1 MRVHMKISKIFIYLF
16 SSIRNLFLSLINII
30 LTICASLI
38 SIISVIFQHYPL
50 TFIIGAYLFYK
61 IRFYYVYPEKISL
74 LKGILFFFLLQALFL
89 YFFAHYERNLFKKV
103 CKSNDFLYDLIETFN
118 TFIKNDIDNTTIVYK
133 ALNFH
138 YYIYLFVSYICFF
151 VKKSAFI
158 IYLVFLIYVTTQ
170 HYDIFI
176 TNGQTNI
183 YKILTIIL
191 LVCIVGSSISIFI
204 ALLNLSIS
212 AKIYNISENAHAIEL
227 LNIQIE
233 SLKTIINE
241 KNQQIEA
248 LKTKNNE
255 LIQELET
262 LNIKKMEFLNQHH
275 KYIIE
280 NNVHTEKVQKKKTSS
295 VSEYK
300 PYDDNIK
307 IELRTFFDSPAESE
321 LEYALDEIIYNLNLS
336 KIGIRLLAH
345 QPLGNYVKETSF
357 KKYNIRN
364 KLMHFDFL
372 FEIRKDF
379 NNFETRAKR
388 SLNRYS
394 SQEGHIPLLAIELDG
409 KSHND
414 DEQIERDK
422 YKDSACEKLKI
433 SMLRIPYDS
442 YYFYNKDDDNQE
454 FYQRRL
460 NNYIDETYRNEIFQ
474 KLFLALFDQIP
485 STKLAWCK
493 CYSME
498 QLPEIADLI
507 KQTYDDYFKKQE
519 NEPSPYYD

>member
-1 MRVHMKISKIFIYLF
+1 MKITKIFIYLF

-30 LTICASLI
+30 LTICATLI

-89 YFFAHYERNLFKKV
+89 YFLAHYEKNLFKKI
-103 CKSNDFLYDLIETFN
+103 CKSNDFLYDLVETSN
-118 TFIKNDIDNTTIVYK
+118 TFIKNDIDNTTIIYK

-138 YYIYLFVSYICFF
+138 YYIYLFVSFICFLI
-151 VKKSAFI
+151 KKSAFVV
-158 IYLVFLIYVTTQ
+158 YLICLIYESKQIYNIFVT
-170 HYDIFI
+170 D
-176 TNGQTNI
+176 GQTNI
-183 YKILTIIL
+183 YKILTVIL
-191 LVCIVGSSISIFI
+191 SVCVVGSSISIFI
-204 ALLNLSIS
+204 ALLNLSLS
-212 AKIYNISENAHAIEL
+212 AKIFNISEKAHTIEI
-227 LNIQIE
+227 LNMQLE
-233 SLKTIINE
+233 GLKSKIINN
-241 KNQQIEA
+241 NQQIEA
-248 LKTKNNE
+248 LKTKNDE
-255 LIQELET
+255 
-262 LNIKKMEFLNQHH
+262 LNQEIQALKIKNADLHDQYY
-275 KYIIE
+275 KYIYE
-280 NNVHTEKVQKKKTSS
+280 NQIHEEATQKEKPIII
-295 VSEYK
+295 SEYK
-300 PYDDNIK
+300 PYDDKMK
-307 IELRTFFDSPAESE
+307 IELRSFFDSPAESE
-321 LEYALDEIIYNLNLS
+321 LEYALDEIIYNFSLS

-345 QPLGNYVKETSF
+345 QPLGNYVKETNF

-379 NNFETRAKR
+379 NNFENRAKR

-409 KSHND
+409 KSHSD
-414 DEQIERDK
+414 AEQIERDK

-442 YYFYNKDDDNQE
+442 NYFYANDVDNQE

-460 NNYIDETYRNEIFQ
+460 NNYIDEAYRNEIIQ

-507 KQTYDDYFKKQE
+507 EEAYNEFYKKQE
-519 NEPSPYYD
+519 NEPSPYFD